1 MTSESILTKPARH
14 SRIVDLL
21 TARPVRSQGE
31 LADLLAAV
39 GYQVTQATLSRDLL
53 ELGAVKMRSGQG
65 ELVYAVPAAGA
76 DRAPQMPRTAD
87 HAYARMAR
95 LCVELLISAESS
107 GNLVVLRT
115 PPGGAQLLAASI
127 DQAHMPEV
135 LGTIAGDDTVV
146 VITRDPH
153 GGLDVAARFLTTAQ
167 QSGGST
173 PDDRETT

>member
-21 TARPVRSQGE
+21 TSRPVRSQGE
-31 LADLLAAV
+31 LADLLAAD

-65 ELVYAVPAAGA
+65 DPVYAVPAAG

-127 DQAHMPEV
+127 DQAHLAEV

-153 GGLDVAARFLTTAQ
+153 GGLDVAARFLKTSQ